1 MRIQKERIRPVF
13 EWVTQQNDESIRYL
27 QHGFPSEL
35 VRWHYHEEYEL
46 HYIASTSGKVFVGDY
61 IGNFSPNSLVLVGP
75 NLPHNWI
82 SQIDKGQQVAL
93 RDRVIN
99 FSQEF
104 VDTCNQSFPEMRA
117 LSDFWNR
124 SQYGIEFQNQNIISQ
139 SRDLLEEIANST
151 GLHRLTLFWLII
163 EKLATTKDYRIL
175 STSSYLSHIDKKN
188 LNQLNRAV
196 TYILEHYDRK
206 ITLEEVAQYL
216 NMSDTY
222 FSKFFRKAT
231 GNRFV
236 AFVNSLRINK
246 SCELLAHSNEPITEI
261 CFMVGFNNIANF
273 NRRFHDSKRMTPS
286 EYRKAALDTL
296 YTESTC
302 T

>member
-1 MRIQKERIRPVF
+1 MTNQKERIKPVF

-27 QHGFPSEL
+27 QHGVPSDL

-46 HYIASTSGKVFVGDY
+46 HYIASTSGKAFVGDY
-61 IGNFSPNSLVLVGP
+61 IGSFSPNSLVLVGP

-82 SQIDKGQQVAL
+82 SQIDKGQEVAL

-104 VDTCNQSFPEMRA
+104 IDTCNQSFPEMRA
-117 LSDFWNR
+117 LSNFWDR
-124 SQYGIEFQNQNIISQ
+124 SQYGIEFHNQELIYE
-139 SRDLLEEIANST
+139 SRDLLEEIAGST

-163 EKLATTKDYRIL
+163 EKLAATKDYRIL
-175 STSSYLSHIDKKN
+175 STSPYLSHLDKKN
-188 LNQLNRAV
+188 LSQLNNAI
-196 TYILEHYDRK
+196 TYILEHYDQK
-206 ITLEEVAQYL
+206 ITLEEVAL
-216 NMSDTY
+216 NLKMSVTY

-273 NRRFHDSKRMTPS
+273 NRRFYDSKKMTPS
-286 EYRKAALDTL
+286 EYRKASLDTL
-296 YTESTC
+296 YVESTKK
-302 T
+302 